1 MKVLETLAGAVIAV
15 LFRFHLAGG
24 HALRRR
30 LDGKI
35 HPQQGH
41 VRIRQMHELGI
52 AQEVVAL
59 VAEHAQGKV
68 TRVVL
73 EIGKLSAILPDAVRF
88 CFDLC
93 SEGTVVAGAQ
103 LDIIEIPGRARCR
116 ACGGEVMLERPFG
129 RCECGGTDLEWLA
142 GEELRV
148 KEYEVSDV

>member
-1 MKVLETLAGAVIAV
+1 
-15 LFRFHLAGG
+15 
-24 HALRRR
+24 
-30 LDGKI
+30 
-35 HPQQGH
+35 
-41 VRIRQMHELGI
+41 MHELGI
-52 AQEVVAL
+52 AQEVVAI

-93 SEGTVVAGAQ
+93 SEGTAVAGAR
-103 LDIIEIPGRARCR
+103 LDIVEIPGRARCR
-116 ACGGEVMLERPFG
+116 ACGAEVMLERPFG

>member
-1 MKVLETLAGAVIAV
+1 
-15 LFRFHLAGG
+15 
-24 HALRRR
+24 
-30 LDGKI
+30 
-35 HPQQGH
+35 
-41 VRIRQMHELGI
+41 MHELGI

-88 CFDLC
+88 CFDMC
-93 SEGTVVAGAQ
+93 SEGTAVAGAQ

-116 ACGGEVMLERPFG
+116 VCGGEVMLERPFG
-129 RCECGGTDLEWLA
+129 RCECGGSDLEWLA

>member
-1 MKVLETLAGAVIAV
+1 
-15 LFRFHLAGG
+15 
-24 HALRRR
+24 
-30 LDGKI
+30 
-35 HPQQGH
+35 
-41 VRIRQMHELGI
+41 MHELGI

-59 VAEHAQGKV
+59 VAEHAQRKV

-93 SEGTVVAGAQ
+93 SEGTVVAGAE
-103 LDIIEIPGRARCR
+103 LDIIEVPGRARCR
-116 ACGGEVMLERPFG
+116 ACGAEVLLDRPFG
-129 RCECGGTDLEWLA
+129 RCDCGGTDLEWLT